1 MLKIWVKITRYLL
14 IIGGFVAALLLFLG
28 FLGLIGGENI
38 QERLAGLGFMFFA
51 FFLGVFIGLTGVLFE
66 MQKTLESISSDII
79 KIRKNTEDK

>member
-14 IIGGFVAALLLFLG
+14 IIGGFVAALFLFLG
-28 FLGLIGGENI
+28 FIGLVSGENI
-38 QERLAGLGFMFFA
+38 QERLTGLGFMFFA

-79 KIRKNTEDK
+79 KIRKNTEEK